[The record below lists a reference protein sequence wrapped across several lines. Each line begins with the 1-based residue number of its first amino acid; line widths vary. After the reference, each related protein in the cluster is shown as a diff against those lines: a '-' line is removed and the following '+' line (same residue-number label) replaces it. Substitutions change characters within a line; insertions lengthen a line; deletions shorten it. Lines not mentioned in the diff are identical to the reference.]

1 MINRRSLLLGTAA
14 LGVSAVSRRAFADDA
29 AVPIVFVHGDSDQAA
44 IWQTT
49 FWRFESNGYPRDRLF
64 AINFTN
70 PQARDDDSVAQPNK
84 SSTEDELRELSQ
96 FIGAVR
102 QRTGAE
108 KVALVA
114 NSRGGNSVRSY
125 IASGGAAYVSQ
136 AVLCGTPN
144 HGVFAWDA
152 LLGSEYNGRGPF
164 LTKLNSSGPTETTPG
179 VPFLTLRSDGYD
191 LYAQPD
197 AAYLG
202 RPGTPT
208 NVTSDGP
215 ALNGATNLVLGRVDH
230 RETAFSPRAFAAIY
244 PFIVGAAPSRIAIL
258 PESAVVL
265 DGRVTGVAGVTPTNL
280 PVEGAKVDVFAVDAD
295 TGERKGAALVSKTT
309 GADGVWGP
317 LQVDSSTALEFVV
330 VVQGA
335 PVTHI
340 YRSPFPRSFGLLDLR
355 PSAPLAA
362 EDADAGAVIMM
373 NRPRGYFGLPRDV
386 IFHDGRQPT
395 DIPPG
400 VPAVWHTK
408 LKLPT
413 AEPRPII
420 GEFNLERIVAR
431 PWPAKENHIAIAEL
445 TY

>member
-1 MINRRSLLLGTAA
+1 MINRRSLLLGTAVLASSA
-14 LGVSAVSRRAFADDA
+14 LSRRAFADESP
-29 AVPIVFVHGDSDQAA
+29 VPIVFVHGDSDQAA

-70 PQARDDDSVAQPNK
+70 PQARDDDSVAQPNR

-96 FIGAVR
+96 FIGGVR
-102 QRTGAE
+102 QQTGAD
-108 KVALVA
+108 KIALVA

-125 IASGGAAYVSQ
+125 IASGGAPYVNH

-144 HGVFAWDA
+144 HGVLATDA
-152 LLGSEYNGRGPF
+152 ALGFEFNGRGPF
-164 LTKLNSSGPTETTPG
+164 LTKLNSGPSETTPG

-215 ALNGATNLVLGRVDH
+215 ALTGATNLVLGRVDH

-280 PVEGAKVDVFAVDAD
+280 PVEGAKVDVFAVDVD
-295 TGERKGAALVSKTT
+295 TGGRKGAALLSKTT
-309 GADGVWGP
+309 
-317 LQVDSSTALEFVV
+317 
-330 VVQGA
+330 
-335 PVTHI
+335 
-340 YRSPFPRSFGLLDLR
+340 
-355 PSAPLAA
+355 
-362 EDADAGAVIMM
+362 
-373 NRPRGYFGLPRDV
+373 
-386 IFHDGRQPT
+386 
-395 DIPPG
+395 
-400 VPAVWHTK
+400 
-408 LKLPT
+408 
-413 AEPRPII
+413 
-420 GEFNLERIVAR
+420 
-431 PWPAKENHIAIAEL
+431 
-445 TY
+445 

>member
-1 MINRRSLLLGTAA
+1 MISRRSLLLGTAILGISA
-14 LGVSAVSRRAFADDA
+14 LSRRAFADDA
-29 AVPIVFVHGDSDQAA
+29 PVPIVFVHGAGDLAA
-44 IWQTT
+44 TWETVI
-49 FWRFESNGYPRDRLF
+49 WRFESNGYPRDRLA
-64 AINFTN
+64 AISFTN
-70 PQARDDDSVAQPNK
+70 PQARDDNGVAQPNR
-84 SSTEDELRELSQ
+84 SSTQEQLRELTE
-96 FIGAVR
+96 FVDKVR

-114 NSRGGNSVRSY
+114 LSRGGYSVRSY
-125 IASGGAAYVSQ
+125 IASGGAARVSH
-136 AVLCGTPN
+136 AVLCGSPN
-144 HGVFAWDA
+144 HGVFAIDA
-152 LLGSEYNGRGPF
+152 LLGSEYNGRGAF
-164 LTKLNSSGPTETTPG
+164 LSKLNEGATETTAG

-197 AAYLG
+197 GAYIG
-202 RPGTPT
+202 RAGTPT
-208 NVTSDGP
+208 NVTSEGP
-215 ALNGATNLVLGRVDH
+215 ALKGATNLVLDRVDH
-230 RETAFSPRAFAAIY
+230 RETALSPRAFAEIY
-244 PFIVGAAPSRIAIL
+244 RFIVGAAPSRIAIL

-265 DGRVTGVAGVTPTNL
+265 DGRVTGVAGVTPTNI

-317 LQVDSSTALEFVV
+317 LQVDSATALEFVV
-330 VVQGA
+330 AAPGS

-362 EDADAGAVIMM
+362 EDADASAIVMM

-386 IFHDGRQPT
+386 IFLDGRQPT

-420 GEFNLERIVAR
+420 AEFNLERIVAR